1 MGKIAELFNSV
12 TLSAWLAGA
21 VYGLFGDKAYLV
33 GILILFVAVDFITGI
48 LISFVGK
55 SMNTVHGRFSSRV
68 CYRGLV
74 KKSLIM
80 VMLLVAIGVDRAMG
94 NSHILRDATLL
105 FFIANEGMSILE
117 NAAVAG
123 LPLPRQLKRA
133 LERMYD
139 DDDDEG

>member
-1 MGKIAELFNSV
+1 MEKIAELFNSV

-21 VYGLFGDKAYLV
+21 IYGIFGDKAYLAK
-33 GILILFVAVDFITGI
+33 ILLLFVTIDFITGI
-48 LISFVGK
+48 LISFIGK
-55 SMNTVHGRFSSRV
+55 SRNTQHGRFSSNV
-68 CYRGLV
+68 CYRGLL

-123 LPLPRQLKRA
+123 LPLPRQLKKA
-133 LERMYD
+133 LEKMYD
-139 DDDDEG
+139 DER